1 MVKIT
6 KVFLFLLLASNAYSR
21 NVVDGYIDTQ
31 VTWGL
36 SGSPYTI
43 VQGVTVGNGGELTI
57 EPGTVIINS
66 DGSHGLYIDSYGALV
81 CSGTEAMPILFTSE
95 NPPPGEFGSYYAA
108 LGFNDVMNVQ
118 LSYVEI
124 ENAENGIYVY
134 FAELMLNHVEF
145 RNCYYGIYN
154 RHGGVS
160 LSDCSFNNCTTG
172 VLLDEGWGS
181 SFEGC
186 SFVGNGTGIARGIIP
201 PAPSVVDCYFQGNSW
216 GIWQSANVSGSTF
229 LDHFNSAIYLYR
241 SGIVSG
247 CTFYA
252 SWNSHIRVS
261 GATADFVQ
269 IYDNNLPNQYGL
281 SIRISGAGPAPT
293 IDATGNYWGT
303 SNPEEINEMI
313 HDAQDDP
320 ALFTE
325 VIFTP
330 FSDIVGTESVSWSDV
345 KAMFR

>member
-6 KVFLFLLLASNAYSR
+6 KVFLFLLLASNAFSR

-66 DGSHGLYIDSYGALV
+66 DGSHGLYINAGNLI
-81 CSGTEAMPILFTSE
+81 CLGTEAMPIVFTSE
-95 NPPPGEFGSYYAA
+95 NPPPGEYGSYYAA
-108 LGFNDVMNVQ
+108 LGFDDVTNVQ
-118 LSYVEI
+118 LSYVEF
-124 ENAENGIYVY
+124 ENAEHGIYV
-134 FAELMLNHVEF
+134 FFGELMLDHLEF
-145 RNCYYGIYN
+145 RNCYFGIYN
-154 RHGGVS
+154 YTGGVS
-160 LSDCSFNNCTTG
+160 LSDCSFNNCAGG
-172 VLLDEGWGS
+172 VSLDQGVGS
-181 SFEGC
+181 SMIRC
-186 SFVGNGTGIARGIIP
+186 SFVGNHTGISRSSIAPR
-201 PAPSVVDCYFQGNSW
+201 PSVVDCFFQGNHF
-216 GIWQSANVSGSTF
+216 GIYQSADVSGSTF
-229 LDHFNSAIYLYR
+229 LDHSYAAIYLNR
-241 SGIVSG
+241 SGNVSG
-247 CTFYA
+247 CTFAESGY
-252 SWNSHIRVS
+252 SHIKII
-261 GATADFVQ
+261 GAVADFIQ
-269 IYDNNLPNQYGL
+269 ITDNNLPNQDGF
-281 SIRISGAGPAPT
+281 SIRLAGDNTATT